1 MKRKEINKPI
11 ATIARKYA
19 EKNFTREFL
28 DSCSDSWYFDAIEW
42 FEDKYNVE
50 QGSEE
55 SNKFSA
61 EIQYQFERYYTREFG
76 KRDDYYHLKGIMH
89 TMKDVHDRLAEILNR
104 GTLQPHGV
112 TLQTCMKQLTY
123 MQFSLGLVRSAVN
136 RQYKFDEEEKQN
148 GESQKA

>member
-1 MKRKEINKPI
+1 MKPI
-11 ATIARKYA
+11 VTIAREYA

-89 TMKDVHDRLAEILNR
+89 TMKDLHDRLAEILNR